1 MLWFTKP
8 TPILRVIAQ
17 EIDDAAREHLVICSD
32 LEEAKADLLRARLR
46 VEELEGLQSLAV
58 DRVKRL
64 NAAFE
69 GAAPPPRRCPP
80 APPAPPRPRPPLNG
94 ANVNPDPTGPKPP
107 PPPAPPISPLYPK
120 PNNVEKF

>member
-1 MLWFTKP
+1 MLWCTKP
-8 TPILRVIAQ
+8 LPVHQVIAR
-17 EIDDAAREHLVICSD
+17 EIQDAAREHLVICSD

-69 GAAPPPRRCPP
+69 GAAPPPRRW
-80 APPAPPRPRPPLNG
+80 PPAPPRPPLENQRLNPEPTASRPP
-94 ANVNPDPTGPKPP
+94 VSPM
-107 PPPAPPISPLYPK
+107 SPLYPK

>member
-80 APPAPPRPRPPLNG
+80 APPAPPRPRPRSMGRTSAQTLQ
-94 ANVNPDPTGPKPP
+94 GPK
-107 PPPAPPISPLYPK
+107 ATATTGSTYIAS
-120 PNNVEKF
+120 VSET